1 MGRRPPP
8 VQSLLAPLSLSEN
21 VTMTEKEGG
30 KEKNGI
36 APSSLS
42 LGRAVLP
49 PFSPAKRGSAA
60 GRSHTHTHTPMEE
73 GRSVERGGGGGAKSP
88 LHLHPPPPFSSEAAI
103 EAGRPAG
110 GEDPLRLAALP
121 HYGRCGVTCASS
133 TAREC
138 ICAFLPSPPAPCP
151 PPNFFKASFR
161 VARRRRR
168 RQRRRFLEA
177 TRYALGTKKRGRGGG
192 KKKRRFAAVN
202 SLLCCSVVPRRRRH
216 IELND
221 ARAGPGI

>member
-8 VQSLLAPLSLSEN
+8 LQSLLAPLSLSEN

-36 APSSLS
+36 AFSSLS

-60 GRSHTHTHTPMEE
+60 GRSPPRWKRV
-73 GRSVERGGGGGAKSP
+73 GRSREVEEEVPSP
-88 LHLHPPPPFSSEAAI
+88 LSISIPPPFSSPPRRRSKP
-103 EAGRPAG
+103 AGRQEGKILFVWLPSHTTVG
-110 GEDPLRLAALP
+110 VVLRVRRRP
-121 HYGRCGVTCASS
+121 RVSVY
-133 TAREC
+133 AR
-138 ICAFLPSPPAPCP
+138 FSPSPPLAPCP
-151 PPNFFKASFR
+151 KPNFFKASFR
-161 VARRRRR
+161 VARR

-177 TRYALGTKKRGRGGG
+177 TRYALATKKRGGE
-192 KKKRRFAAVN
+192 KKRRFAAVN
-202 SLLCCSVVPRRRRH
+202 SLLCSVVPRRRRH